1 MPGVVVAIIWQWIY
15 QPVFGILNAALGRE
29 VDPVL
34 IRLRPFSDRQRARDV
49 TAFRG
54 RPPDGRP
61 QTVLSISNM
70 QAPQETP
77 T

>member
-1 MPGVVVAIIWQWIY
+1 
-15 QPVFGILNAALGRE
+15 
-29 VDPVL
+29 
-34 IRLRPFSDRQRARDV
+34 V

-70 QAPQETP
+70 QALQETP